1 PYGNAPRQQG
11 EWSFN
16 AEEIDAPDTAEND
29 NVDDRLITSRWRVF
43 TREWIR
49 DTKGD
54 SLDISWL
61 RDNSSVDAANLPEP
75 SVLASEAMSELVQA
89 LGELDALIRELGAGE
104 EADKQKVLLNEM
116 LDGVKG

>member
-1 PYGNAPRQQG
+1 MSGSMNLRTNMPSFGKRTPFGDSHLKPFEAVFGDSPYGNAPRQQG

-54 SLDISWL
+54 SLDIL
-61 RDNSSVDAANLPEP
+61 LAAGITAVWMLPTCQSHLCWP
-75 SVLASEAMSELVQA
+75 
-89 LGELDALIRELGAGE
+89 
-104 EADKQKVLLNEM
+104 
-116 LDGVKG
+116 VKR